1 MAFKPAHL
9 CFGKKQCKF
18 PHKKTVD
25 ICPHLRKSLRISLIS
40 LAPDILKTVFSKLA
54 GQIASLRSTSPLFCL
69 LLLLCSDDLVEGGG
83 GGGVL
88 AGMAQGIIII
98 MMRIMTLFV
107 LKLAM
112 MMMMIMTR
120 RMAF

>member
-88 AGMAQGIIII
+88 AGMAQGIMM
-98 MMRIMTLFV
+98 MMRRIMIE

-112 MMMMIMTR
+112 MMIMTR
-120 RMAF
+120 I